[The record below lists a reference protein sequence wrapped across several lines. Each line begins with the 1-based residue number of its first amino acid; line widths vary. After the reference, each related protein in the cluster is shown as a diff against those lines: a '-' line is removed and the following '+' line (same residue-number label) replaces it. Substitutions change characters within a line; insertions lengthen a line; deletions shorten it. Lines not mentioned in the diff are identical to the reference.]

1 MRQVRDRIATDRRQV
16 RDGFASELRKNYDSN
31 QTSEEQ
37 L

>member
-1 MRQVRDRIATDRRQV
+1 MDLRQNVKDKRQV

>member
-1 MRQVRDRIATDRRQV
+1 MGLRQV

-31 QTSEEQ
+31 YQTREEQ